1 MWWHE
6 DVGMYFSFADMRSR
20 WDLLPHGDT
29 LRDIPYLVK
38 DFARKVL
45 HTVNGGGRR
54 AGYSAV

>member
-1 MWWHE
+1 
-6 DVGMYFSFADMRSR
+6 MYFSFADMRSR

-38 DFARKVL
+38 DFARKVI
-45 HTVNGGGRR
+45 HTVNGGGGRR